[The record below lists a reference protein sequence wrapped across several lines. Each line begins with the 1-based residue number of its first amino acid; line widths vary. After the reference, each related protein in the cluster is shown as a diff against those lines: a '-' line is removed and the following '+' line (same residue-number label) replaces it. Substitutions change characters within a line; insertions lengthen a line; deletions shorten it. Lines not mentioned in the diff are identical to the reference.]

1 MAEQFRTDHWSATP
15 QKTREALAP
24 VPSSHSTLAR
34 APQQAQHTWPAV
46 LTLYFLAPIIAEMLT
61 GATPP
66 LMWNNVGGVILTT
79 GLYGSGALLARELVR
94 RRGLGWSSL
103 ALLGVAY
110 GVLEEGLV
118 MQSWFNPAWVGLS
131 DAARFLEVNW
141 TLALIFTTIHVTLSI
156 MSSVVIAEAL
166 FPTLA
171 ERPWLGQRSFVG
183 FTLWLGVVA
192 SWLFVTYGFVLFHS
206 KGYDHPP
213 LTYGVALLLFALFL
227 WLGLHRWGTRASI
240 AVEPYSTIRPAP
252 RLWTLRLAGFAAAF
266 AVLVNLF
273 LLRTLIPVP
282 LIPIGLV
289 VGVDLVSVLVV
300 RGWSKRS
307 NWGLR
312 HRLAL
317 TSGVMGFFI
326 VFSPLLEFVIP
337 HKPDVYMTG
346 LTLINLLALGG
357 LIWLARRTT
366 RWETSKT
373 VRSTDR

>member
-1 MAEQFRTDHWSATP
+1 MAEQFRTDPWSATP
-15 QKTREALAP
+15 QKTREALTS
-24 VPSSHSTLAR
+24 VPSSYSITAR
-34 APQQAQHTWPAV
+34 APQQAQHTWLAV
-46 LTLYFLAPIIAEMLT
+46 LSLYFLAPIIAEMLT

-79 GLYGSGALLARELVR
+79 GLYGSGAVLARELIR

-156 MSSVVIAEAL
+156 MSSVIIAEAL

-192 SWLFVTYGFVLFHS
+192 SWLFVTYGFVLFHG

-213 LTYGVALLLFALFL
+213 LTYGVALLLFVLFL
-227 WLGLHRWGTRASI
+227 WLGLHRWSVRTSI
-240 AVEPYSTIRPAP
+240 AAQPHSIIRPVP

-282 LIPIGLV
+282 LIPIALV

-300 RGWSKRS
+300 RRWSKRP
-307 NWGLR
+307 NWGMR

-317 TSGVMGFFI
+317 ASGVMGFFI

-337 HKPDVYMTG
+337 HKPDVHMTG
-346 LTLINLLALGG
+346 LTLVNLLALGG

-366 RWETSKT
+366 RLSGNL
-373 VRSTDR
+373 